1 MYRLI
6 VKHDNKPV
14 IDVKFSQRE
23 IAEWIANDYEAQGLN
38 YAAEVIEE

>member
-14 IDVKFSQRE
+14 IDVKFTTRSM
-23 IAEWIANDYEAQGLN
+23 AESLVARYEEMG
-38 YAAEVIEE
+38 YTAEVIEE